1 MISETDESLLSS
13 LFVSWHRKGIE
24 EHEIYSIAKLMRQR
38 MKRVNS
44 KHKTFVDIVGTGG
57 SNAKTFNVSTAA
69 AFVVAGEGVA
79 VAKHGNQAATSNSG
93 SADVL
98 SELGVYQAVDPAV
111 AGRSLNEIG
120 LCFMFAPNHHRLS
133 PTLAQVRRRLGF
145 PTIFNCVGPICNPA
159 SAPNQ
164 LIGVWH
170 KDLVPKMANALA
182 RLGTTRSWVVH
193 GGDGLDEITLSGP
206 TQVAVVDGTVVS
218 EFEVSPSDFGFDA
231 QTMAGIH
238 AHDAV
243 ESASMIEKIL
253 SGFAKDEPG
262 ENIVLANAASAMY
275 LSGRVAD
282 LKNAAKA
289 ATESIRSGKALAKLK
304 ALRETTSQ

>member
-13 LFVSWHRKGIE
+13 VFVSWHRKGIE

-44 KHKTFVDIVGTGG
+44 KHDIFVDIVGTGG

-206 TQVAVVDGTVVS
+206 TQVAVVDGMVVS